1 MRSIIRLFKGA
12 GILNLLGMTV
22 AFAAIYIIM
31 VQVNYDWNYNSKI
44 KDLDRIFVV
53 THKDWFDEGKYSVNM
68 SRPVMESLI
77 KQSSMIESHAVIQ
90 GNIQTEIKIADGNDS
105 RTFELN
111 TMQVTSDTYD
121 VFGIEAVAGTF
132 QGIGEENVVALS
144 ERASHK
150 LNLKLGDAIQL
161 EGEKY
166 KRTVSAIFK
175 DMAMNSVFG
184 ETELLY
190 SNIYEKESLDN
201 FSEWSYRYFVKLN
214 DKNNVNA
221 FSENATNFAKNLVNE
236 MISSNPDMD
245 LPPQEEIDEYIGRN
259 TVKLF
264 PLEGF
269 QFEKNVTDNT
279 IVYQC
284 NKTTTITLLVV
295 SVLILVITLIN
306 YLNFFMAQIPAK
318 LRSVNTK
325 KILGSSRLSL
335 VMGFMAES
343 AALVVVSLFLSY
355 IVIKIIGSSTYAE
368 LISCPLDLGY
378 NAAVAI
384 LTVFVALIMTVS
396 SSIYPAMHV
405 TSFSPALA
413 IKGTMGTVSKG
424 KSFRYILVG
433 FQFFISILF
442 VLCSFFIKMQYD
454 YMMNY
459 NMGFNKESLFTAYV
473 PVNSNNHDLYTTEL
487 HKKTAIKEVAWGASS
502 LVSVYRMGWG
512 RDFNGKNIS
521 FISYPVSYNFLKF
534 MGIDI
539 VEGRDFTQ
547 ADEKCE
553 KGIFIFNEIAKEKF
567 GFSLESKV
575 SGHMGETDIA
585 GFCENF
591 KFKPLHYKEEPF
603 AFYVFGKKPWWPVS
617 HLYIRSNPGA
627 TYSEV
632 LQAVKEVVADISPNF
647 NTEEINLK
655 FFDEEL
661 GTQYRKE
668 QKLISLITL
677 FTILAVIISLMGI
690 IGLLMFETKFRR
702 KEIGLRRV
710 HGASIREILEMFN
723 RKFFYILLISFLIA
737 APVGYIVMDYYYSTF
752 AYRSPLHWW
761 VFLLA
766 FVMVAIITVGVVTL
780 CSYKAASENPAETLK
795 NE

>member
-77 KQSSMIESHAVIQ
+77 EQSSMVESYAVIQ
-90 GNIQTEIKIADGNDS
+90 GNVQTKITIADGNDN

-111 TMQVTSDTYD
+111 TMQVTSGTYD

-144 ERASHK
+144 ERASRR

-161 EGEKY
+161 EGEKD

-175 DMAMNSVFG
+175 DMAMNSIFG
-184 ETELLY
+184 ETDLLY
-190 SNIYEKESLDN
+190 SNIYEKVSLDN
-201 FSEWSYRYFVKLN
+201 FGEWSYRYFLKLN

-221 FSENATNFAKNLVNE
+221 FSENAISFTKNLVNE
-236 MISSNPDMD
+236 MISSNPDME
-245 LPPQEEIDEYIGRN
+245 LPTQEEIDEYVGRN
-259 TVKLF
+259 TVKIF

-269 QFEKNVTDNT
+269 QFELKITDNT

-284 NKTTTITLLVV
+284 NIITTITLFIV

-318 LRSVNTK
+318 LRSVNTR

-335 VMGFMAES
+335 VMDFIAES
-343 AALVVVSLFLSY
+343 AILVVVSLFFSY

-384 LTVFVALIMTVS
+384 LTVFVALIMTVA

-413 IKGTMGTVSKG
+413 IKGTMGTVSRG

-442 VLCSFFIKMQYD
+442 VLCAFFIKMQYD

-459 NMGFNKESLFTAYV
+459 DMGFNKESLFTAYV

-487 HKKTAIKEVAWGASS
+487 QKKTAIKEVAWGASS

-512 RDFNGKNIS
+512 REFNGKNIS

-553 KGIFIFNEIAKEKF
+553 KGIFIFNEIAKKKF

-575 SGHMGETDIA
+575 SGHIGETDIA

-737 APVGYIVMDYYYSTF
+737 APVGYIIMDYYYSTF

-780 CSYKAASENPAETLK
+780 CSYNAASENPAETLK

>member
-201 FSEWSYRYFVKLN
+201 FSEWSYRYFIKLN

-343 AALVVVSLFLSY
+343 AILVVVSLFLSY

-368 LISCPLDLGY
+368 LISCPLGLGY

-487 HKKTAIKEVAWGASS
+487 QKKTAIKEVAWGASS

>member
-269 QFEKNVTDNT
+269 QFEKNVMDNT

-487 HKKTAIKEVAWGASS
+487 QKKTAIKEVAWGASS

-512 RDFNGKNIS
+512 REFNGKNIS

-539 VEGRDFTQ
+539 VEGRNFTQ

-575 SGHMGETDIA
+575 SGHIGETDIA

>member
-77 KQSSMIESHAVIQ
+77 KQSSMIESYAVIQ
-90 GNIQTEIKIADGNDS
+90 GNIQTEIKIADGNDN

-111 TMQVTSDTYD
+111 TMQVTSGTYD

-161 EGEKY
+161 EGEKD

-175 DMAMNSVFG
+175 DMATNSVFG

-201 FSEWSYRYFVKLN
+201 FGEWSYRYFVKLN

-236 MISSNPDMD
+236 MISSNPDME

-264 PLEGF
+264 PLKGF
-269 QFEKNVTDNT
+269 QFELSITDNT

-284 NKTTTITLLVV
+284 NIITTITLFIV

-384 LTVFVALIMTVS
+384 LTVFVALIMTVA

-459 NMGFNKESLFTAYV
+459 DMGFNKESLFTAYV

-487 HKKTAIKEVAWGASS
+487 QKKTAIKEVAWGASS

-512 RDFNGKNIS
+512 REFNGKNIN

-539 VEGRDFTQ
+539 VEGRNFTL

-632 LQAVKEVVADISPNF
+632 LQAVKEVVTDISPNF

-710 HGASIREILEMFN
+710 HGASICEILEMFN

-737 APVGYIVMDYYYSTF
+737 APVGYIIMDYYYSTF

>member
-1 MRSIIRLFKGA
+1 MRNIIRLFKGA

-77 KQSSMIESHAVIQ
+77 EQSSMVESYAVLQ
-90 GNIQTEIKIADGNDS
+90 GNIQTEIKIADDNDN
-105 RTFELN
+105 RAFELN
-111 TMQVTSDTYD
+111 TMQVTSGTYD

-144 ERASHK
+144 ERASRR

-161 EGEKY
+161 EGEKD

-175 DMAMNSVFG
+175 DMAMNSIFG
-184 ETELLY
+184 ETDLLY

-201 FSEWSYRYFVKLN
+201 FGEWSYRYFLKLN

-221 FSENATNFAKNLVNE
+221 FSENAISFTKNLVNE
-236 MISSNPDMD
+236 MISSNPDVEV
-245 LPPQEEIDEYIGRN
+245 PTQEEIDEYIGRN
-259 TVKLF
+259 AVKLF

-269 QFEKNVTDNT
+269 QFELRITDNT

-284 NKTTTITLLVV
+284 NIITTITLFIV

-318 LRSVNTK
+318 LRSVNTR

-343 AALVVVSLFLSY
+343 AILVVVSLFLSY

-384 LTVFVALIMTVS
+384 LTVFVALIMTVA

-413 IKGTMGTVSKG
+413 IKGTMGTVSRG

-442 VLCSFFIKMQYD
+442 VLCAFFIKMQYD

-459 NMGFNKESLFTAYV
+459 DMGFNKESLFTAYV
-473 PVNSNNHDLYTTEL
+473 PVNSNNRDLYTTEL
-487 HKKTAIKEVAWGASS
+487 QKKTAIKEVAWGASS

-512 RDFNGKNIS
+512 REFNGKNIS

-575 SGHMGETDIA
+575 SGHIGETDIA

-603 AFYVFGKKPWWPVS
+603 AFYVFGKKPWWPVT

-766 FVMVAIITVGVVTL
+766 FVMVAIIT
-780 CSYKAASENPAETLK
+780 
-795 NE
+795 

>member
-413 IKGTMGTVSKG
+413 IKGTMGTVSRG

-487 HKKTAIKEVAWGASS
+487 QKKTAIKEVAWGASS

-512 RDFNGKNIS
+512 REFNGKNIS

-575 SGHMGETDIA
+575 SGHIGETDIA

>member
-77 KQSSMIESHAVIQ
+77 EQSSMVESYAVIQ
-90 GNIQTEIKIADGNDS
+90 GNVQTKITIADGNDN

-111 TMQVTSDTYD
+111 TMQVTSGTYD

-144 ERASHK
+144 ERASRR

-161 EGEKY
+161 EGEKD

-175 DMAMNSVFG
+175 DMAMNSIFG
-184 ETELLY
+184 ETDLLY
-190 SNIYEKESLDN
+190 SNIYEKVSLDN
-201 FSEWSYRYFVKLN
+201 FGEWSYRYFLKLN

-221 FSENATNFAKNLVNE
+221 FSENATSFTKNLVNE
-236 MISSNPDMD
+236 MISSNPDME
-245 LPPQEEIDEYIGRN
+245 LPTQEEIDEYIGRN

-269 QFEKNVTDNT
+269 QFELRITDNT

-284 NKTTTITLLVV
+284 NIITTITLFIV

-318 LRSVNTK
+318 LRSVNTR

-343 AALVVVSLFLSY
+343 AILVVVSLFFSY

-368 LISCPLDLGY
+368 LISCPLDLRY

-384 LTVFVALIMTVS
+384 LTVFVALIMTVA

-413 IKGTMGTVSKG
+413 IKGTMGTVSRG

-442 VLCSFFIKMQYD
+442 VLCAFFIKMQYD

-459 NMGFNKESLFTAYV
+459 DMGFNKESLFTAYV
-473 PVNSNNHDLYTTEL
+473 PVNSNNRDLYTTEL
-487 HKKTAIKEVAWGASS
+487 QKKTAIKEVAWGASS

-512 RDFNGKNIS
+512 REFNGKNIS

-575 SGHMGETDIA
+575 HGHISETDIA

-655 FFDEEL
+655 FFNEEL

>member
-31 VQVNYDWNYNSKI
+31 VQVNYDWNYNSRI

-132 QGIGEENVVALS
+132 QSIGEENVVALS

-487 HKKTAIKEVAWGASS
+487 QKKTAIKEVAWGASS

-512 RDFNGKNIS
+512 REFNGKNIS

-575 SGHMGETDIA
+575 SGHIGETDIA

>member
-77 KQSSMIESHAVIQ
+77 KQSSMIESYAVIQ
-90 GNIQTEIKIADGNDS
+90 GNIQTEIKIADGNDN

-111 TMQVTSDTYD
+111 TMQVTSGTYD

-161 EGEKY
+161 EGEKD

-201 FSEWSYRYFVKLN
+201 FGEWSYRYFVKLN

-236 MISSNPDMD
+236 MISSNPDME

-264 PLEGF
+264 PLKGF
-269 QFEKNVTDNT
+269 QFELSITDNT

-284 NKTTTITLLVV
+284 NIITTITLFIV

-384 LTVFVALIMTVS
+384 LTVFVALIMTVA

-459 NMGFNKESLFTAYV
+459 DMGFNKESLFTAYV

-487 HKKTAIKEVAWGASS
+487 QKKTAIKEVAWGASS

-512 RDFNGKNIS
+512 REFNGKNIN

-539 VEGRDFTQ
+539 VEGRDFTL

-737 APVGYIVMDYYYSTF
+737 APIGYIIMDYYYSTF

-766 FVMVAIITVGVVTL
+766 FVMVAIVTVGVVTL

>member
-77 KQSSMIESHAVIQ
+77 EQSSMVESYAVLQ
-90 GNIQTEIKIADGNDS
+90 GNIQTEVKIADGNDN
-105 RTFELN
+105 RAFELN
-111 TMQVTSDTYD
+111 TMQVTSGTYD

-144 ERASHK
+144 ERASRR

-161 EGEKY
+161 EGEKD

-175 DMAMNSVFG
+175 DMAMNSIFG
-184 ETELLY
+184 ETDLLY

-201 FSEWSYRYFVKLN
+201 FGEWSYRYFLKLN

-221 FSENATNFAKNLVNE
+221 FSENAISFTKNLVNE
-236 MISSNPDMD
+236 MISSNPDVEV
-245 LPPQEEIDEYIGRN
+245 PTQEEIDEYIGRN
-259 TVKLF
+259 AVKLF

-269 QFEKNVTDNT
+269 QFELRITDNT

-284 NKTTTITLLVV
+284 NIITTITLFIV

-318 LRSVNTK
+318 LRSVNTR

-343 AALVVVSLFLSY
+343 AILVVVSLFLSY

-384 LTVFVALIMTVS
+384 LTVFVALIMTVA

-413 IKGTMGTVSKG
+413 IKGTMGTVSRG

-442 VLCSFFIKMQYD
+442 VLCAFFIKMQYD

-459 NMGFNKESLFTAYV
+459 DMGFNKESLFTAYV
-473 PVNSNNHDLYTTEL
+473 PVNSNNRDLYTTEL
-487 HKKTAIKEVAWGASS
+487 QKKTAIKEVAWGASS

-512 RDFNGKNIS
+512 REFNGKNIS

-575 SGHMGETDIA
+575 HGHISETDIA

-766 FVMVAIITVGVVTL
+766 FVMVTIITVGVVTL

>member
-90 GNIQTEIKIADGNDS
+90 GNIQTEIKIADGNDN
-105 RTFELN
+105 RAFELN
-111 TMQVTSDTYD
+111 TMQVTSGTYD

-144 ERASHK
+144 ERASRR

-161 EGEKY
+161 EGEKD

-175 DMAMNSVFG
+175 DMAMNSIFG
-184 ETELLY
+184 ETDLLY

-201 FSEWSYRYFVKLN
+201 FGEWSYRYFIKLN

-413 IKGTMGTVSKG
+413 IKGTMRTVSKG

-487 HKKTAIKEVAWGASS
+487 QKKTAIKEVAWGASS

-723 RKFFYILLISFLIA
+723 RKLFYILLISFLIA

>member
-150 LNLKLGDAIQL
+150 LNLKLGDTIQL

-201 FSEWSYRYFVKLN
+201 FSEWSYRYFIKLN

-487 HKKTAIKEVAWGASS
+487 QKKTAIKEVAWGASS

-512 RDFNGKNIS
+512 REFNGKNIS

-575 SGHMGETDIA
+575 SGHIGETDIA

>member
-77 KQSSMIESHAVIQ
+77 KQSSMIESYAVIQ
-90 GNIQTEIKIADGNDS
+90 GNIQTEIKIADGNDN

-111 TMQVTSDTYD
+111 TMQVTSGTYD

-161 EGEKY
+161 EGEKD

-201 FSEWSYRYFVKLN
+201 FGEWSYRYFVKLN

-236 MISSNPDMD
+236 MISSNPDME

-264 PLEGF
+264 PLKGF
-269 QFEKNVTDNT
+269 QFELSITDNT

-284 NKTTTITLLVV
+284 NIITTITLFIV

-384 LTVFVALIMTVS
+384 LTVFVALIMTVA

-459 NMGFNKESLFTAYV
+459 DMGFNKESLFTAYV

-487 HKKTAIKEVAWGASS
+487 QKKTAIKEVAWGASS

-512 RDFNGKNIS
+512 REFNGKNIN

-539 VEGRDFTQ
+539 VEGRDFTL

-737 APVGYIVMDYYYSTF
+737 TPVGYIVMDYYYSTF

>member
-31 VQVNYDWNYNSKI
+31 VQVNYDWNYNSRI

-487 HKKTAIKEVAWGASS
+487 QKKTAIKEVAWGASS

-512 RDFNGKNIS
+512 REFNGKNIS

>member
-150 LNLKLGDAIQL
+150 LNLKLGDTIQL

-201 FSEWSYRYFVKLN
+201 FSEWSYRYFIKLN

-343 AALVVVSLFLSY
+343 AILVVVSLFLSY

-368 LISCPLDLGY
+368 LISCPLGLGY

-487 HKKTAIKEVAWGASS
+487 QKKTAIKEVAWGASS

>member
-77 KQSSMIESHAVIQ
+77 KQSSMIESYAVIQ
-90 GNIQTEIKIADGNDS
+90 GNIQTEIKIADGNDN

-111 TMQVTSDTYD
+111 TMQVTSGTYD

-161 EGEKY
+161 EGEKD

-201 FSEWSYRYFVKLN
+201 FGEWSYRYFVKLN

-236 MISSNPDMD
+236 MISSNPDME

-264 PLEGF
+264 PLKGF
-269 QFEKNVTDNT
+269 QFELSITDNT

-284 NKTTTITLLVV
+284 NIITTITLFIV

-384 LTVFVALIMTVS
+384 LTVFVALIMTVA

-459 NMGFNKESLFTAYV
+459 DMGFNKESLFTAYV

-487 HKKTAIKEVAWGASS
+487 QKKTAIKEVAWGASS

-512 RDFNGKNIS
+512 REFNGKNIN

-539 VEGRDFTQ
+539 VEGRDFTL

-585 GFCENF
+585 GFCKNF

-723 RKFFYILLISFLIA
+723 RNFFYILLISFLIA

>member
-487 HKKTAIKEVAWGASS
+487 QKKTAIKEVAWGASS

-512 RDFNGKNIS
+512 REFNGKNIS

>member
-1 MRSIIRLFKGA
+1 MRSIIRLFKGS

-77 KQSSMIESHAVIQ
+77 KQSSMIESYAVIQ
-90 GNIQTEIKIADGNDS
+90 GNIQTEIKIADGNDN

-111 TMQVTSDTYD
+111 TMQVTSGTYD

-161 EGEKY
+161 EGEKD

-201 FSEWSYRYFVKLN
+201 FGEWSYRYFVKLN

-236 MISSNPDMD
+236 MISSNPDME

-264 PLEGF
+264 PLKGF
-269 QFEKNVTDNT
+269 QFELSITDNT

-284 NKTTTITLLVV
+284 NIITTITLFIV

-384 LTVFVALIMTVS
+384 LTVFVALIMTVA

-459 NMGFNKESLFTAYV
+459 DMGFNKESLFTAYV

-487 HKKTAIKEVAWGASS
+487 QKKTAIKEVAWGASS

-512 RDFNGKNIS
+512 REFNGKNIN

-539 VEGRDFTQ
+539 VEGRDFTL

-737 APVGYIVMDYYYSTF
+737 APIGYIIMDYYYSTF

-766 FVMVAIITVGVVTL
+766 FVMVAIVTVGVVTL

>member
-442 VLCSFFIKMQYD
+442 VLCAFFIKMQYD

-487 HKKTAIKEVAWGASS
+487 QKKTAIKEVAWGASS

-766 FVMVAIITVGVVTL
+766 FVIVAIITVGVVTL

>member
-31 VQVNYDWNYNSKI
+31 VQVNYDWNYNSRI

-487 HKKTAIKEVAWGASS
+487 QKKTAIKEVAWGASS

-512 RDFNGKNIS
+512 REFNGKNIS

-575 SGHMGETDIA
+575 SGHIGETDIA

>member
-22 AFAAIYIIM
+22 TFAAIYIIM

-77 KQSSMIESHAVIQ
+77 KQSSMIESYAVIQ
-90 GNIQTEIKIADGNDS
+90 GNIQTEIKIADGNDN

-111 TMQVTSDTYD
+111 TMQVTSGTYD

-161 EGEKY
+161 EGEKD

-201 FSEWSYRYFVKLN
+201 FGEWSYRYFVKLN

-236 MISSNPDMD
+236 MISSNPDME

-264 PLEGF
+264 PLKGF
-269 QFEKNVTDNT
+269 QFELSITDNT

-284 NKTTTITLLVV
+284 NIITTITLFIV

-384 LTVFVALIMTVS
+384 LTVFVALIMTVA

-459 NMGFNKESLFTAYV
+459 DMGFNKESLFTAYV

-487 HKKTAIKEVAWGASS
+487 QKKTAIKEVAWGASS

-512 RDFNGKNIS
+512 REFNGKNIN

-539 VEGRDFTQ
+539 VEGRDFTL

-737 APVGYIVMDYYYSTF
+737 APVGYIIMDYYYSTF

>member
-144 ERASHK
+144 ERASRR

-487 HKKTAIKEVAWGASS
+487 QKKTAIKEVAWGASS

-512 RDFNGKNIS
+512 REFNGKNIS

-575 SGHMGETDIA
+575 SGHIGETDIA

>member
-487 HKKTAIKEVAWGASS
+487 QKKTAIKEVAWGASS

-737 APVGYIVMDYYYSTF
+737 APVEYIVMDYYYSTF

>member
-77 KQSSMIESHAVIQ
+77 KQSSMIESYAVIQ
-90 GNIQTEIKIADGNDS
+90 GNIQTEIKIADGNDN

-111 TMQVTSDTYD
+111 TMQVTSGTYD

-161 EGEKY
+161 EGEKD

-184 ETELLY
+184 ETDLLY

-201 FSEWSYRYFVKLN
+201 FGEWSYRYFVKLN

-221 FSENATNFAKNLVNE
+221 FSENATNFTKNLVNE
-236 MISSNPDMD
+236 MISSNPDME
-245 LPPQEEIDEYIGRN
+245 LPTQEEIDEYVGRN
-259 TVKLF
+259 TVKIF

-269 QFEKNVTDNT
+269 QFELKITDNT

-284 NKTTTITLLVV
+284 NIITTITLFIV

-384 LTVFVALIMTVS
+384 LTVFVALIMTVA

-459 NMGFNKESLFTAYV
+459 DMGFNKESLFTAYV

-487 HKKTAIKEVAWGASS
+487 QKKTVIKEVAWGASS

-512 RDFNGKNIS
+512 REFNGKNIS

-585 GFCENF
+585 GFCKNF

-603 AFYVFGKKPWWPVS
+603 AFYVFGKNPWWPVS

>member
-77 KQSSMIESHAVIQ
+77 KQSSMVESYAVIQ
-90 GNIQTEIKIADGNDS
+90 GNIQTEIEIADGNDN

-111 TMQVTSDTYD
+111 TMQVTSGTYD

-144 ERASHK
+144 ERASRR

-161 EGEKY
+161 EGEKD

-175 DMAMNSVFG
+175 DVAINSVFG
-184 ETELLY
+184 KTELLY

-201 FSEWSYRYFVKLN
+201 FGEWSYRYFLKLN
-214 DKNNVNA
+214 DKNNVSA
-221 FSENATNFAKNLVNE
+221 FSENATNFTKKLVNE
-236 MISSNPDMD
+236 MISSNPDME
-245 LPPQEEIDEYIGRN
+245 LPSQEEIDEYIGKN

-264 PLEGF
+264 PLEEF
-269 QFEKNVTDNT
+269 QFELSITDNT

-284 NKTTTITLLVV
+284 NIITTITLFIV

-306 YLNFFMAQIPAK
+306 YLNFFMAQIPTK
-318 LRSVNTK
+318 LRSVNTR

-343 AALVVVSLFLSY
+343 AILVVVSLFLSY

-378 NAAVAI
+378 NATVAI
-384 LTVFVALIMTVS
+384 LTVFVALIMTVA

-413 IKGTMGTVSKG
+413 IKGTMGTVSRG

-442 VLCSFFIKMQYD
+442 VLCAFFIKMQYD

-459 NMGFNKESLFTAYV
+459 DMGFNKESLFTAYV
-473 PVNSNNHDLYTTEL
+473 PVNSNNRDLYTTEL
-487 HKKTAIKEVAWGASS
+487 QKKTAIKEVAWGASS

-512 RDFNGKNIS
+512 REFNGKNIS

-539 VEGRDFTQ
+539 IEGRDFTQ

-575 SGHMGETDIA
+575 HGHISETDIA

-752 AYRSPLHWW
+752 AYRSPLYWW

-766 FVMVAIITVGVVTL
+766 FVMVAIVTVGVVTL

>member
-90 GNIQTEIKIADGNDS
+90 GNIQTEIKIADGNDN
-105 RTFELN
+105 RAFELN
-111 TMQVTSDTYD
+111 TMQVTSGTYD

-144 ERASHK
+144 ERASRR

-161 EGEKY
+161 EGEKD

-175 DMAMNSVFG
+175 DMAMNSIFG
-184 ETELLY
+184 ETDLLY

-201 FSEWSYRYFVKLN
+201 FGEWSYRYFIKLN

-487 HKKTAIKEVAWGASS
+487 QKKTAIKEVAWGASS

-690 IGLLMFETKFRR
+690 ISKPSSAER
-702 KEIGLRRV
+702 KS
-710 HGASIREILEMFN
+710 A
-723 RKFFYILLISFLIA
+723 
-737 APVGYIVMDYYYSTF
+737 
-752 AYRSPLHWW
+752 
-761 VFLLA
+761 
-766 FVMVAIITVGVVTL
+766 
-780 CSYKAASENPAETLK
+780 
-795 NE
+795 

>member
-90 GNIQTEIKIADGNDS
+90 GNIQTEIKIADGNDN

-487 HKKTAIKEVAWGASS
+487 QKKTAIKEVAWGASS

-512 RDFNGKNIS
+512 REFNGKNIS

-575 SGHMGETDIA
+575 SGHIGETDIA

>member
-1 MRSIIRLFKGA
+1 MRILHQDAIRL
-12 GILNLLGMTV
+12 
-22 AFAAIYIIM
+22 
-31 VQVNYDWNYNSKI
+31 YD
-44 KDLDRIFVV
+44 
-53 THKDWFDEGKYSVNM
+53 
-68 SRPVMESLI
+68 
-77 KQSSMIESHAVIQ
+77 
-90 GNIQTEIKIADGNDS
+90 
-105 RTFELN
+105 EL
-111 TMQVTSDTYD
+111 
-121 VFGIEAVAGTF
+121 
-132 QGIGEENVVALS
+132 
-144 ERASHK
+144 
-150 LNLKLGDAIQL
+150 
-161 EGEKY
+161 
-166 KRTVSAIFK
+166 
-175 DMAMNSVFG
+175 
-184 ETELLY
+184 
-190 SNIYEKESLDN
+190 
-201 FSEWSYRYFVKLN
+201 
-214 DKNNVNA
+214 
-221 FSENATNFAKNLVNE
+221 
-236 MISSNPDMD
+236 
-245 LPPQEEIDEYIGRN
+245 
-259 TVKLF
+259 
-264 PLEGF
+264 
-269 QFEKNVTDNT
+269 
-279 IVYQC
+279 
-284 NKTTTITLLVV
+284 
-295 SVLILVITLIN
+295 
-306 YLNFFMAQIPAK
+306 
-318 LRSVNTK
+318 
-325 KILGSSRLSL
+325 
-335 VMGFMAES
+335 
-343 AALVVVSLFLSY
+343 
-355 IVIKIIGSSTYAE
+355 
-368 LISCPLDLGY
+368 
-378 NAAVAI
+378 
-384 LTVFVALIMTVS
+384 
-396 SSIYPAMHV
+396 
-405 TSFSPALA
+405 
-413 IKGTMGTVSKG
+413 
-424 KSFRYILVG
+424 
-433 FQFFISILF
+433 
-442 VLCSFFIKMQYD
+442 
-454 YMMNY
+454 
-459 NMGFNKESLFTAYV
+459 NKESLFTAYV

-487 HKKTAIKEVAWGASS
+487 QKKTAIKEVAWGASS

-512 RDFNGKNIS
+512 REFNGKNIS

-567 GFSLESKV
+567 GFNLESKV
-575 SGHMGETDIA
+575 SGHIGETDIA
-585 GFCENF
+585 GFCKNF

-603 AFYVFGKKPWWPVS
+603 AFYVFGKNPWWPVS

-632 LQAVKEVVADISPNF
+632 LQAVKEVVADVSPNF

-710 HGASIREILEMFN
+710 HGANIREILEMFN

>member
-473 PVNSNNHDLYTTEL
+473 PVNH
-487 HKKTAIKEVAWGASS
+487 G
-502 LVSVYRMGWG
+502 
-512 RDFNGKNIS
+512 S
-521 FISYPVSYNFLKF
+521 FI
-534 MGIDI
+534 
-539 VEGRDFTQ
+539 
-547 ADEKCE
+547 
-553 KGIFIFNEIAKEKF
+553 
-567 GFSLESKV
+567 
-575 SGHMGETDIA
+575 
-585 GFCENF
+585 
-591 KFKPLHYKEEPF
+591 
-603 AFYVFGKKPWWPVS
+603 
-617 HLYIRSNPGA
+617 
-627 TYSEV
+627 
-632 LQAVKEVVADISPNF
+632 
-647 NTEEINLK
+647 
-655 FFDEEL
+655 
-661 GTQYRKE
+661 
-668 QKLISLITL
+668 
-677 FTILAVIISLMGI
+677 
-690 IGLLMFETKFRR
+690 
-702 KEIGLRRV
+702 
-710 HGASIREILEMFN
+710 
-723 RKFFYILLISFLIA
+723 
-737 APVGYIVMDYYYSTF
+737 
-752 AYRSPLHWW
+752 
-761 VFLLA
+761 
-766 FVMVAIITVGVVTL
+766 
-780 CSYKAASENPAETLK
+780 
-795 NE
+795 

>member
-1 MRSIIRLFKGA
+1 MRNIIRLFKGA

-77 KQSSMIESHAVIQ
+77 EQSSMVESYAVLQ
-90 GNIQTEIKIADGNDS
+90 GNIQTEVKIADGNDN
-105 RTFELN
+105 RAFELN
-111 TMQVTSDTYD
+111 TMQVTSGTYD

-132 QGIGEENVVALS
+132 QGMGEENVVALS
-144 ERASHK
+144 ERASRR

-161 EGEKY
+161 EGEKD

-175 DMAMNSVFG
+175 DMAMNSIFG
-184 ETELLY
+184 ETDLLY

-201 FSEWSYRYFVKLN
+201 FSEWSYRYFIKLN

-221 FSENATNFAKNLVNE
+221 FSENATNFTKNLVNE
-236 MISSNPDMD
+236 MISSNPDME
-245 LPPQEEIDEYIGRN
+245 LPTQEEIDEYVGRN
-259 TVKLF
+259 TVKIF

-269 QFEKNVTDNT
+269 QFELKITDNT

-284 NKTTTITLLVV
+284 NIITTITLFIV

-384 LTVFVALIMTVS
+384 LTVFVALIMTVA

-459 NMGFNKESLFTAYV
+459 DMGFNKESLFTAYV

-487 HKKTAIKEVAWGASS
+487 QKKTVIKEVAWGASS

-512 RDFNGKNIS
+512 REFNGKNIS

-567 GFSLESKV
+567 GFNLESKV
-575 SGHMGETDIA
+575 SGHIGETDIA

>member
-77 KQSSMIESHAVIQ
+77 KQSSMIESYAVIQ
-90 GNIQTEIKIADGNDS
+90 GNIQTEIKIADGNDN

-111 TMQVTSDTYD
+111 TMQVTSGTYD

-161 EGEKY
+161 EGEKD

-201 FSEWSYRYFVKLN
+201 FGEWSYRYFVKLN

-236 MISSNPDMD
+236 MISSNPDME

-264 PLEGF
+264 PLKGF
-269 QFEKNVTDNT
+269 QFELSITDNT

-284 NKTTTITLLVV
+284 NIITTITLFIV

-384 LTVFVALIMTVS
+384 LTVFVALIMTVA

-459 NMGFNKESLFTAYV
+459 DMGFNKESLFTAYV

-487 HKKTAIKEVAWGASS
+487 QKKTAIKEVAWGASS

-512 RDFNGKNIS
+512 REFNGKNIN

-539 VEGRDFTQ
+539 VEGRDFTL

>member
-132 QGIGEENVVALS
+132 QSIGEENVVALS

-487 HKKTAIKEVAWGASS
+487 QKKTAIKEVAWGASS

-512 RDFNGKNIS
+512 REFNGKNIS

-575 SGHMGETDIA
+575 SGHIGETDIA

>member
-442 VLCSFFIKMQYD
+442 VLCAFFIKMQYD

-459 NMGFNKESLFTAYV
+459 DMGFNKESLFTAYV

-487 HKKTAIKEVAWGASS
+487 QKKTAIKEVAWGASS

-512 RDFNGKNIS
+512 REFNGKNIS

-632 LQAVKEVVADISPNF
+632 LKAVKEVVADISPNF

>member
-269 QFEKNVTDNT
+269 QFEKNVMDNT

-487 HKKTAIKEVAWGASS
+487 QKKTAIKEVAWGASS